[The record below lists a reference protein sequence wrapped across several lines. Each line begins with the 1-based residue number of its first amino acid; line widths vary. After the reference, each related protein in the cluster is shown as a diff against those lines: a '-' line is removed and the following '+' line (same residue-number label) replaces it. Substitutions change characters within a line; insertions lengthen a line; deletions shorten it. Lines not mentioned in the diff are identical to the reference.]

1 MCEVALKVG
10 MEMDVLELGVGGV
23 GVVVVRARVNIGM
36 WWRWVW
42 EIVLELRVEVGGTPD
57 HHLLPPPLA
66 TPSTVSPHSKLHI
79 VIQCHGPPLP
89 VSM

>member
-1 MCEVALKVG
+1 M
-10 MEMDVLELGVGGV
+10 VLELGLGDVGV
-23 GVVVVRARVNIGM
+23 MVVVVVRARVNRGM

-42 EIVLELRVEVGGTPD
+42 EIVLELRVEVGGTPTPD
-57 HHLLPPPLA
+57 HHLLPPPLEN
-66 TPSTVSPHSKLHI
+66 PSTVSPHSKLHI